1 MNFKSISML
10 VATAALTFSFAHAQ
24 ESLQTLNFKNGRIT
38 QNLRGQKVSASVDG
52 NMLVK
57 ALGLAEGNTFSIVK
71 NTTDKLNITHTNFQ
85 QYYKGIP
92 VNGAVIMV
100 HAKDGLIL
108 SINGHYLEVND
119 ISVQV
124 GLDEA
129 KAMSIAQEAIGIK
142 TVTRNYAPE
151 LQIIETENGEA
162 AMTYALRVD
171 GKNEKGILLMKRAY
185 LDAESGQVYDI
196 EELIAHTDVDGTA
209 HTFHS
214 GQRTITTDYDG
225 AGTYRLY
232 DSARKIRTMDATN
245 QDVSYS
251 SNKFYPNA
259 KDITNSST
267 EWLPKKA
274 IKSTRLSVA
283 TNNIFSG
290 ISSSSGILPVA
301 IVGTE
306 GVNGDID
313 NPSFPQVLYTASV
326 PLRAEGWFH
335 YIEPGINYVGVFA
348 KANLTSGNLSETISF
363 PINTDSIG
371 NNILWSDS
379 SGNSGRYT
387 IDSLANPAL
396 DAHWGI
402 ARTYDYYAEKFN
414 RNSYD
419 NQGGRIINYIN
430 GVFPMMGS
438 QNNAAALQS
447 PYNVMVY
454 GLGDGINTHPFSA
467 LDVTG
472 HEYTHLVISNNG
484 NGGLRYRGESGALN
498 ESFADMFG
506 VSIVFYAKP
515 EAANWR
521 IGDEV
526 YIGNGYMRSMS
537 NPKSVYNPST
547 YKGQYWV
554 STANPNQNNDNG
566 GVHNNSSV
574 PNYWYYLLAE
584 GGSGTNDNGYSYNFT
599 GIGLENAEKI
609 AYRTLTEY
617 LTYNATFED
626 AFAGSL
632 QAAID
637 LFGADTT
644 AAEYVTVKN
653 AWYAVGMG
661 EGAIPVSVKEVK
673 STNPDIDI
681 YPNPVA
687 TNASFTIQS
696 KLAKTVEATIFN
708 ALGQAVKVVS
718 IKNGNNT
725 INVGGLSAGIYNV
738 SFNVAGKQYVHKITV
753 F

>member
-10 VATAALTFSFAHAQ
+10 VATTALTFSLAHAQ
-24 ESLQTLNFKNGRIT
+24 ESLQTLNFKDGRIA

-57 ALGLAEGNTFSIVK
+57 ALGLADGNTFNIVK
-71 NTTDKLNITHTNFQ
+71 TTTDKLNITHTNFQ

-100 HAKDGLIL
+100 HTKGGLIQ

-119 ISVQV
+119 LSVQV
-124 GLDEA
+124 ALDDA

-185 LDAESGQVYDI
+185 LDAQNGQVYDI

-225 AGTYRLY
+225 VGTYRLY
-232 DSARKIRTMDATN
+232 DNARKIRTMDATG
-245 QDVSYS
+245 QDINYS
-251 SNKFYPNA
+251 NMDFYPTA
-259 KDITNSST
+259 KDITNNST
-267 EWLPKKA
+267 VWLPKKV

-283 TNNIFSG
+283 TNSIFSG
-290 ISSSSGILPVA
+290 LNFPFIVPIA

-306 GVNGDID
+306 DANGNIAD
-313 NPSFPQVLYTASV
+313 PSFPKILYNNST

-335 YIEPGINYVGVFA
+335 YVTPGVNYVGAFA
-348 KANLTSGNLSETISF
+348 KANTGNGNVSDTIRF
-363 PINTDSIG
+363 PINADTMGS
-371 NNILWSDS
+371 ILWSDS
-379 SGNSGRYT
+379 QGNSGRYV

-402 ARTYDYYAEKFN
+402 ARTFDYYSDKFN

-430 GVFPMMGS
+430 GVFPMLGS
-438 QNNAAALQS
+438 QNNAAALQD

-454 GLGDGINTHPFSA
+454 GLGDGINTNPYSA

-498 ESFADMFG
+498 ESFADIFG
-506 VSIVFYAKP
+506 ASIVFYAKP
-515 EAANWR
+515 DVATWS
-521 IGDEV
+521 IGEDV

-537 NPKSVYNPST
+537 NPKSVSNPNT

-599 GIGLENAEKI
+599 GIGLEKAEKI

-617 LTYNATFED
+617 LTIDADFED
-626 AFAGSL
+626 AFSGSL
-632 QAAID
+632 QATID

-653 AWYAVGMG
+653 AWYAVGLG
-661 EGAIPVSVKEVK
+661 EGAIPVSVREVK

-718 IKNGNNT
+718 IKNGNNI

-738 SFNVAGKQYVHKITV
+738 SFNVAGKQYVHKVTV

>member
-10 VATAALTFSFAHAQ
+10 VATTALTFSLAHAQ
-24 ESLQTLNFKNGRIT
+24 ESLQTLNFKDGRVA

-57 ALGLAEGNTFSIVK
+57 ALGLADGNTFSIVK
-71 NTTDKLNITHTNFQ
+71 TTTDKLNITHTNFQ

-100 HAKDGLIL
+100 HAKGGLIQ

-119 ISVQV
+119 LAVTVTMDDAQAMRIVQ
-124 GLDEA
+124 D
-129 KAMSIAQEAIGIK
+129 AIGIK

-151 LQIIETENGEA
+151 LQIIESESGEA
-162 AMTYALRVD
+162 VMTYALRMD
-171 GKNEKGILLMKRAY
+171 GKDGKGNLLMKKAY
-185 LDAESGQVYDI
+185 LDAQSGRVYDL
-196 EELIAHTDVDGTA
+196 EELIAHTDVNGTA

-214 GQRTITTDYDG
+214 GERTITTDFDG
-225 AGTYRLY
+225 ISTYRLY
-232 DSARKIRTMDATN
+232 DDARKIKTMDATN
-245 QDVSYS
+245 AEMSSFGTDFYS
-251 SNKFYPNA
+251 DA
-259 KDITNSST
+259 KEITNNST
-267 EWLPKKA
+267 EWLPKRA

-290 ISSSSGILPVA
+290 VSFTSGILPVA

-306 GVNGDID
+306 DANGDIID
-313 NPSFPQVLYTASV
+313 PSFPQILYSTST
-326 PLRAEGWFH
+326 PLRANGWFH
-335 YIEPGINYVGVFA
+335 YVTPGVNYIGAFA
-348 KANLTSGNLSETISF
+348 KANINNGNVSDTISF
-363 PINTDSIG
+363 PINADIMGTIP
-371 NNILWSDS
+371 WSDTD
-379 SGNSGRYT
+379 GNSGSYV

-402 ARTYDYYAEKFN
+402 ARTFDYYSDKFS

-419 NQGGRIINYIN
+419 NQGGRIINYMN
-430 GVFPMMGS
+430 GVFPIMGS
-438 QNNAAALQS
+438 QNNAAALQD

-454 GLGDGINTHPFSA
+454 GLGDGVNTNPFSA

-506 VSIVFYAKP
+506 ASIVFYAKP
-515 EAANWR
+515 DVANWR

-526 YIGNGYMRSMS
+526 YIGNGFMRAMY
-537 NPKSVYNPST
+537 NPKLVYNPDT

-554 STANPNQNNDNG
+554 STSSNEDNG
-566 GVHNNSSV
+566 GVHTNSGVS
-574 PNYWYYLLAE
+574 NYWYYLLAE
-584 GGSGTNDNGYSYNFT
+584 GGSGTNDNGYAYNFT
-599 GIGLENAEKI
+599 GIGLESAEKI

-617 LTYNATFED
+617 LTFNATFED

-632 QAAID
+632 QATVD

-644 AAEYVTVKN
+644 AAEYVAVKN
-653 AWYAVGMG
+653 AWYAVGLG
-661 EGAIPVSVKEVK
+661 EGAIPVAVKEVK
-673 STNPDIDI
+673 VTNPNIDI

-696 KLAKTVEATIFN
+696 KLAKAVDATIFN
-708 ALGQAVKVVS
+708 ALGQAVRVVS
-718 IKNGNNT
+718 IKNGSNT
-725 INVGGLSAGIYNV
+725 INVGGLAAGIYNI
-738 SFNVAGKQYVHKITV
+738 SFNVDGKQYVHKVTV

>member
-1 MNFKSISML
+1 ML
-10 VATAALTFSFAHAQ
+10 VATTALTFSLAHAQ
-24 ESLQTLNFKNGRIT
+24 ESLQTLNFKDGRIA

-57 ALGLAEGNTFSIVK
+57 ALGLADGNTFNVVK
-71 NTTDKLNITHTNFQ
+71 TTTDKLNVTHTNFQ
-85 QYYKGIP
+85 QYYKGIL

-100 HAKDGLIL
+100 HAKDGLVQ
-108 SINGHYLEVND
+108 SINGHYLEVNGL
-119 ISVQV
+119 SVNV
-124 GLDEA
+124 TLDDT
-129 KAMSIAQEAIGIK
+129 KATSIAQNAIGIK

-151 LQIIETENGEA
+151 LQVVKSESGEPV
-162 AMTYALRVD
+162 MTYAIRVD
-171 GKNEKGILLMKRAY
+171 GKNEKGIFLMKRAY
-185 LDAESGQVYDI
+185 LDAQSGEVYDL
-196 EELIAHTDVDGTA
+196 EELIAHTDVTGTA

-214 GQRTITTDYDG
+214 GARTITMDYDG
-225 AGTYRLY
+225 VSTYRLY
-232 DSARKIRTMDATN
+232 DNARKIRTMDATN
-245 QDVSYS
+245 QDISYS
-251 SNKFYPNA
+251 SISFYPNA
-259 KDITNSST
+259 KEITNNST

-274 IKSTRLSVA
+274 VKSTRLSVA

-290 ISSSSGILPVA
+290 INFSAGILPVA

-306 GVNGDID
+306 GANGDIED
-313 NPSFPQVLYTASV
+313 PSFPQVLYSNSA

-335 YIEPGINYVGVFA
+335 YVEPGVNYVGAFA
-348 KANLTSGNLSETISF
+348 KANLGSGNVTDTIRF
-363 PINTDSIG
+363 PINADTMG
-371 NNILWSDS
+371 NILWSDS
-379 SGNSGRYT
+379 QGNSGRYV
-387 IDSLANPAL
+387 IDSMANPAL

-402 ARTYDYYAEKFN
+402 ARTFDYYHDKFS

-438 QNNAAALQS
+438 QNNAAALQD

-454 GLGDGINTHPFSA
+454 GLGDGINTNPFSA

-484 NGGLRYRGESGALN
+484 NGGLRYSGESGALN

-506 VSIVFYAKP
+506 ASIVFYAKP
-515 EAANWR
+515 EIANWR

-537 NPKSVYNPST
+537 NPKTVSNPNT
-547 YKGQYWV
+547 YQGQYWV
-554 STANPNQNNDNG
+554 STSSNQDNG

-599 GIGLENAEKI
+599 GVGLENAEKI

-617 LTYNATFED
+617 LTYNASFED
-626 AFAGSL
+626 AFSGSL
-632 QAAID
+632 QAVID

-644 AAEYVTVKN
+644 GAAYVAVKN
-653 AWYAVGMG
+653 AWYAVGLG
-661 EGAIPVSVKEVK
+661 EGGNTVSVKDITL
-673 STNPDIDI
+673 TNPDIDI

-687 TNASFTIQS
+687 ANASFTILS
-696 KLAKTVEATIFN
+696 KLDKAIAATVFN
-708 ALGQAVKVVS
+708 GLGQAVKLVT
-718 IKNGNNT
+718 IKNGSNS
-725 INVGGLSAGIYNV
+725 INVGGLAAGVYNI
-738 SFNVAGKQYVHKITV
+738 SFNVAGKQYVHKLTV
-753 F
+753 L